1 MLSHKTSVNKCKK
14 IEIIPSII
22 SDHNGMKLA
31 TNYRRKTRNFT
42 NMWTS
47 NNTLKQPMDENGNQK
62 GNLRISWEKQKLRY
76 SILKLIGCIKSRT
89 EGSLS

>member
-1 MLSHKTSVNKCKK
+1 MQHQQNTQFLKHTHTEYFMRITHMLSHKTSVNKCKK

-62 GNLRISWEKQKLRY
+62 GNLRIS
-76 SILKLIGCIKSRT
+76 
-89 EGSLS
+89 